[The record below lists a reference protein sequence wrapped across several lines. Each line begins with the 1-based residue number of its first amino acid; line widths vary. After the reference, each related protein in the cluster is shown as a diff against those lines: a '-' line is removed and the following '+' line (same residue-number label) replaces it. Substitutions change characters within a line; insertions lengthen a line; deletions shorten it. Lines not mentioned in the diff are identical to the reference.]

1 MAKTFSLARF
11 GADAKGAVAGAQQR
25 ADQLKHK
32 HATSLHLLV
41 ALLERAPAAADA
53 LASLKVD
60 AAALQQRSK
69 EVLGEL
75 EVDGD
80 GRSFL
85 SAEMIEL
92 LRRAETEAGSQEVDV
107 GALLNALAQI
117 AEGPTRTVLAAFG
130 IKPGAFRSFFVE
142 PEDAPADED
151 EGEAM
156 LRDFAS
162 EVRTEIHD
170 ADSRE
175 LRERG
180 RKLIQRL
187 GEQLSGRDGIP
198 GLAVH
203 REEEKRVRL
212 ERLPR
217 DAEIIVEWEA
227 DSGAV
232 ALYKRKLEDKSVTR
246 YVWHRSEK
254 RWASV
259 EGGAFYADLRAVLK
273 ECLYPGDEVSSGVR
287 AHADP
292 A

>member
-11 GADAKGAVAGAQQR
+11 GADAKGAVAGAQKR
-25 ADQLKHK
+25 ADELQHK

-53 LASLKVD
+53 LATLKVD
-60 AAALQQRSK
+60 ADAMKERSV

-75 EVDGD
+75 PVDGD

-92 LRRAETEAGSQEVDV
+92 LRRAETEAGAQEVDV
-107 GALLNALAQI
+107 GDVLNALAQV
-117 AEGPTRTVLAAFG
+117 AEGPARTVLAAFG
-130 IKPGAFRSFFVE
+130 LKPGAFRAFFTE

-151 EGEAM
+151 EGEAL

-162 EVRTEIHD
+162 EVRTELTD
-170 ADSRE
+170 ADERA

-180 RKLIQRL
+180 RTLIARL
-187 GEQLSGRDGIP
+187 GDQLSGRDGIP
-198 GLAVH
+198 GLMVH
-203 REEEKRVRL
+203 REDDRRVRL

-217 DAEIIVEWEA
+217 DAEILVEWEA
-227 DSGAV
+227 DSGAI
-232 ALYKRKLEDKSVTR
+232 ALYKRKIKDKSVTR
-246 YVWHRSEK
+246 YVWHRIDK

-259 EGGAFYADLRAVLK
+259 EGGAFYKELRAALK
-273 ECLYPGDEVSSGVR
+273 ECLYPEMK
-287 AHADP
+287 
-292 A
+292 